1 MNGNAVIDIESG
13 SVDIKF
19 VAQTN
24 DGEDIITST
33 TGAITIG
40 FKGAINHDMTITSD
54 SANINFNFLN
64 NVNFVANAYVN
75 DGTNNQQN
83 EVVDDDRITI
93 NIGNYHGDKNPVSV
107 NNSGVSQIADL
118 IIYTNANIT
127 YTLVDSL

>member
-1 MNGNAVIDIESG
+1 
-13 SVDIKF
+13 
-19 VAQTN
+19 
-24 DGEDIITST
+24 
-33 TGAITIG
+33 
-40 FKGAINHDMTITSD
+40 MTITSD

-75 DGTNNQQN
+75 DGTNNQSN
-83 EVVDDDRITI
+83 EVVNDDRITV

-107 NNSGVSQIADL
+107 SNSGVSQTADL